1 MHGNIR
7 LVHSP
12 QETVVNFLLEARW
25 VRDRLADPVHRGLG
39 MRYLTHLKAVWKRA
53 HKRDWDVWTEFP
65 KEEEFANI
73 DSL

>member
-1 MHGNIR
+1 M
-7 LVHSP
+7 
-12 QETVVNFLLEARW
+12 
-25 VRDRLADPVHRGLG
+25 RDRLADPVHRGLG